1 MRWFCRSIIAV
12 ALLTAPAWS
21 NSANAQGTLRVA
33 FGSSLNTL
41 DPAKTKIGE
50 EYIQNFL
57 IYSGVTEI
65 DRDGKLKPDL
75 AESWTASDDVK
86 TWTFKIRKGVKFH
99 HGREADAEDVKAT
112 IERVID
118 KATGSVARVNFE
130 IIDSMEVLDSHTIKF
145 NLKVPYAGFAEILSD
160 RQARVV
166 PRDKLDTI
174 GQEPIGTG
182 PFKFKSYKPGDRVEL
197 VKNPD
202 YYVPGIPKLDAITFR
217 IMPES
222 AAQVTALETGEV
234 DLVWNLPLESIER
247 FQKNP
252 NVTVDSVATSTWDG
266 VIMNAAHKPYDDVRV
281 RHAVAMA
288 LDKKALVE
296 AALYGHGTV
305 THTMIAP
312 THPYYNKDIAMSGP
326 DIAGAKKLLAEAGY
340 PDGFKTTIYV
350 PSGRPPRERVGIT
363 VKELLKPVGIDV
375 DVQRVPWDKFVKDI
389 EGKEALYVDG
399 FFSRPTIDT
408 SIYPWYHS
416 KGSWNTVLWNY
427 KNEAMDKVL
436 DAARGAKSDEER
448 AKLYKEFQVLA
459 VNEPAGVV
467 PYVLNH
473 VNAFR
478 KNVKAFQSS
487 PMMWLDLRQTT
498 VQ

>member
-1 MRWFCRSIIAV
+1 MHWLGRSIV
-12 ALLTAPAWS
+12 AGMLLTAPTWS
-21 NSANAQGTLRVA
+21 NSAIAQGTLRVA

-130 IIDSMEVLDSHTIKF
+130 IIDKMEVLDSHTIKF
-145 NLKVPYAGFAEILSD
+145 ELKTPYAGFAEILSD

-166 PRDKLDTI
+166 PRDKLETI

-197 VKNPD
+197 VKNAD
-202 YYVPGIPKLDAITFR
+202 YFVAGTPKLDAITFR

-247 FQKNP
+247 FQKNA
-252 NVTVDSVATSTWDG
+252 NVTVNSVATSTWDG
-266 VIMNAAHKPYDDVRV
+266 VIMNGAHKPFDDVRV
-281 RHAVAMA
+281 RRAVALA

-296 AALYGHGTV
+296 AALYGHGSV
-305 THTMIAP
+305 THTMISP
-312 THPYYNKDIAMSGP
+312 THPYYNKDIAITGP
-326 DIAGAKKLLAEAGY
+326 DIAGAKKLLAEAGH
-340 PDGFKTTIYV
+340 P
-350 PSGRPPRERVGIT
+350 ERVQ
-363 VKELLKPVGIDV
+363 D
-375 DVQRVPWDKFVKDI
+375 D
-389 EGKEALYVDG
+389 
-399 FFSRPTIDT
+399 
-408 SIYPWYHS
+408 
-416 KGSWNTVLWNY
+416 
-427 KNEAMDKVL
+427 
-436 DAARGAKSDEER
+436 
-448 AKLYKEFQVLA
+448 
-459 VNEPAGVV
+459 
-467 PYVLNH
+467 
-473 VNAFR
+473 
-478 KNVKAFQSS
+478 
-487 PMMWLDLRQTT
+487 DLRAERSASARARRHHRQGAAETGRHRRRCPARA
-498 VQ
+498 VGQVRQGHRGQGGLLRRRLLQPADHRYLHLSLVSQQGIMEHGALELQERGHGQGSRCGARRQVGR

>member
-1 MRWFCRSIIAV
+1 MNWLSKSLVTGVLLAAAV
-12 ALLTAPAWS
+12 S
-21 NSANAQGTLRVA
+21 GGSANAQGTLRVA
-33 FGSSLNTL
+33 FGASLNTL

-65 DRDGKLKPDL
+65 DRDGNLKPDL
-75 AESWTASDDVK
+75 AESWTASEDVK

-99 HGREADAEDVKAT
+99 HGREVDAEDVKVT
-112 IERVID
+112 IVRVID

-130 IIDSMEVLDSHTIKF
+130 IIDKIEVLDSHTMRF
-145 NLKVPYAGFAEILSD
+145 TLKAPYAGFAEILSD

-166 PRDKLDTI
+166 PRDKLDMI

-202 YYVPGIPKLDAITFR
+202 YFIPGIPKLDAVTFR

-247 FQKNP
+247 FTKNP
-252 NVTVDSVATSTWDG
+252 DVVVDSVPTSTWDG
-266 VIMNAAHKPYDDVRV
+266 VIMNAAHKPFDDVRV
-281 RHAVAMA
+281 RRAIGLA

-296 AALYGHGTV
+296 AALYGHGSV
-305 THTMIAP
+305 THTMISP
-312 THPYYNKDIAMSGP
+312 THPYYNKSIPIAGP
-326 DIAGAKKLLAEAGY
+326 DVAGAKKLLAQAGH

-350 PSGRPPRERVGIT
+350 PSGRPPRERVGIA
-363 VKELLKPVGIDV
+363 VKELLRPIGIEV

-389 EGKEALYVDG
+389 EGKEAFYVDG

-427 KNEAMDKVL
+427 KNEAMDKIL
-436 DAARGAKSDEER
+436 DAARAAKSDDER
-448 AKLYKEFQVLA
+448 AKLYREFQALA
-459 VNEPAGVV
+459 VNEPAGVI

-473 VNAFR
+473 VNAYR
-478 KNVKAFQSS
+478 KKVKAFHSS
-487 PMMWLDLRQTT
+487 PMMWLDFRQTM

>member
-1 MRWFCRSIIAV
+1 MHWFSRSIV
-12 ALLTAPAWS
+12 AGMLLTAPTWS
-21 NSANAQGTLRVA
+21 NSAIAQGTLRVA

-130 IIDSMEVLDSHTIKF
+130 IIDKMEVLDSHTIKF
-145 NLKVPYAGFAEILSD
+145 ELKTPYAGFAEILSD

-202 YYVPGIPKLDAITFR
+202 YYVAGTPKLDAITFR

-247 FQKNP
+247 FQKNA
-252 NVTVDSVATSTWDG
+252 NVTVELG
-266 VIMNAAHKPYDDVRV
+266 CDVDLGRGDHE
-281 RHAVAMA
+281 RGPQA
-288 LDKKALVE
+288 LRRCPR
-296 AALYGHGTV
+296 
-305 THTMIAP
+305 P
-312 THPYYNKDIAMSGP
+312 TRRRSG
-326 DIAGAKKLLAEAGY
+326 AGQEG
-340 PDGFKTTIYV
+340 PGR
-350 PSGRPPRERVGIT
+350 GRPVRARQRDAHDDLADAPLLQQGHRDQRDPTSPAPRSCSRRPGIRT
-363 VKELLKPVGIDV
+363 G
-375 DVQRVPWDKFVKDI
+375 
-389 EGKEALYVDG
+389 
-399 FFSRPTIDT
+399 SRRR
-408 SIYPWYHS
+408 SS
-416 KGSWNTVLWNY
+416 CR
-427 KNEAMDKVL
+427 A
-436 DAARGAKSDEER
+436 DARR
-448 AKLYKEFQVLA
+448 ASA
-459 VNEPAGVV
+459 SA
-467 PYVLNH
+467 
-473 VNAFR
+473 
-478 KNVKAFQSS
+478 S
-487 PMMWLDLRQTT
+487 PSRSC
-498 VQ
+498 

>member
-1 MRWFCRSIIAV
+1 MKRYSRLLIAGM
-12 ALLTAPAWS
+12 LLAAPAWS
-21 NSANAQGTLRVA
+21 GPAEAQGTLRAV
-33 FGSSLNTL
+33 FGSSLNTF

-99 HGREADAEDVKAT
+99 HGREVDAEDVKVT
-112 IERVID
+112 IARVID

-130 IIDSMEVLDSHTIKF
+130 IIDTMEVIDSHTIRF
-145 NLKVPYAGFAEILSD
+145 MLKAPYAGFAEVLSD

-166 PRDKLDTI
+166 PRDKLETI

-182 PFKFKSYKPGDRVEL
+182 PFKFKSYRPADRVEL
-197 VKNPD
+197 VKNLD
-202 YYVPGIPKLDAITFR
+202 YFVAGTPKLDAITFR

-234 DLVWNLPLESIER
+234 DLVWNLPLESIEG
-247 FQKNP
+247 FKKNA
-252 NVTVDSVATSTWDG
+252 NVVVDSIATSTWDG
-266 VIMNAAHKPYDDVRV
+266 VIMNAAHKPYDDVRI
-281 RHAVAMA
+281 RRAVAMA

-296 AALYGHGTV
+296 AALYGHGSV
-305 THTMIAP
+305 THTMISPA
-312 THPYYNKDIAMSGP
+312 HPYYNKDIAIGEP
-326 DIAGAKKLLAEAGY
+326 DIAGAKKLLAEAGH
-340 PDGFKTTIYV
+340 PNGFKTTIFV
-350 PSGRPPRERVGIT
+350 PSGRPARERVGIA
-363 VKELLKPVGIDV
+363 VKELLRPVGIEV
-375 DVQRVPWDKFVKDI
+375 DIQRVPWDKFVKDI
-389 EGKEALYVDG
+389 EGKEAFYVDG

-427 KNEAMDKVL
+427 KNEAMDTIL
-436 DAARGAKSDEER
+436 DAARGAKSDDER
-448 AKLYKEFQVLA
+448 GRLYKEFQALA
-459 VNEPAGVV
+459 VKEPAGVI

-473 VNAFR
+473 VNAYR

-487 PMMWLDLRQTT
+487 PMMWLDFRQTT
-498 VQ
+498 IQ